1 MKPNKKTRILLI
13 LGLTI
18 SFHSCSLDRFVI
30 RQSAALLDYGVLAL
44 FEETDLILAEQA
56 LAADIKLIEGM
67 IKGDPENQRLL
78 LLASQ
83 AFSGYTL
90 GFVED
95 ESPERAKQL
104 YLRGRNYGFRA
115 LLGDTE
121 YESVLKE
128 PLDRFNNR
136 ISGIEKDDLE
146 PLFWAAF
153 AWAGWITLSLDNP
166 RALIDL
172 PKVQVMMQR
181 VLDLDDSFFHG
192 AAYLFFGSIWGSR
205 PPMLGG
211 DPEKAK
217 QYFEKNLEITQGKFL
232 LTHIYYTQY
241 YAIKTMNEEIFDQ
254 LIKQVEET
262 SPDVLPGFQL
272 LNVIAKKKAD
282 ILKERREN
290 YF

>member
-1 MKPNKKTRILLI
+1 M
-13 LGLTI
+13 
-18 SFHSCSLDRFVI
+18 DRFVI
-30 RQSAALLDYGVLAL
+30 RQTAALLDYGVLAL

-67 IKGDPENQRLL
+67 IKGDPENEQLL

-95 ESPERAKQL
+95 EAPERAKKL
-104 YLRGRNYGFRA
+104 YIRGRNYGFRA
-115 LLGDTE
+115 LLGNME
-121 YESVLKE
+121 YESHLKK
-128 PLDRFNNR
+128 PLDAFTNWVNTV
-136 ISGIEKDDLE
+136 EKDDLG
-146 PLFWAAF
+146 PLFWTAF
-153 AWAGWITLSLDNP
+153 AWAGWITISLDNP

-172 PKVQVMMQR
+172 PKVEVMMQR

-211 DPEKAK
+211 NPEKAK
-217 QYFEKNLEITQGKFL
+217 EYFEKNLEITKGNFL
-232 LTHIYYTQY
+232 LTHIYYSQY
-241 YAIKTMNEEIFDQ
+241 YAIKTMNEEFFDQ
-254 LIKQVEET
+254 LIEQVEET

-272 LNVIAKKKAD
+272 LNVIAKKKAS
-282 ILKERREN
+282 ILKERRED